1 MTVGLIATSSLPM
14 AAVGPEKT
22 RRLVDTPYGI
32 VEQVLLE
39 VDGITAVAI
48 RRSTGASMRPP
59 HAVNYRANMFSFAAS
74 GVRAVIGTN
83 IVGSLR
89 HTLAPGSIVLPDQFL
104 DLTRF
109 RESTIFDAYGHRH
122 VDVAEPYCGRLRD
135 TFRKSSALAGVD
147 LVDQATYVA
156 VEGPRFET
164 RAEVRAFAMLGGDV
178 VGMTGA
184 TEAIM
189 AREMEICYAS
199 AALVS
204 NYGAGIGNGGMDAG
218 SMVDHA
224 AQAGESFRNLV
235 RQAVALG
242 EDGAAACGCG
252 GTSTTTLPTWRDPML
267 DLTFRAN
274 DRQAQ
279 WAD

>member
-1 MTVGLIATSSLPM
+1 MAVGLIATSSLPM
-14 AAVGPEKT
+14 ASIGTVKE
-22 RRLVDTPYGI
+22 RQLVDTPFGV
-32 VEQVLLE
+32 VEQVLLDVGGE
-39 VDGITAVAI
+39 TVAAI
-48 RRSTGASMRPP
+48 RRSTGTSMRPP

-74 GVRAVIGTN
+74 GVRSVIGTN

-89 HTLAPGSIVLPDQFL
+89 PSLAPGSIVLPDQFL

-109 RESTIFDAYGHRH
+109 RDSTIFDAYGHRH
-122 VDVAEPYCGRLRD
+122 VDVADPYCQRLRHAFLD
-135 TFRKSSALAGVD
+135 SAAEIGVEI
-147 LVDQATYVA
+147 VSNGTYVA
-156 VEGPRFET
+156 VEGPRYET
-164 RAEVRAFAMLGGDV
+164 RAEVKAFALLGGDV

-204 NYGAGIGNGGMDAG
+204 NYGAGIGNGSLDAG

-224 AQAGESFRNLV
+224 HQAGHAFRQLAREAVV
-235 RQAVALG
+235 RSSEG
-242 EDGAAACGCG
+242 RPDCDCT
-252 GTSTTTLPTWRDPML
+252 GTGTTTLPAWRDQML
-267 DLTFRAN
+267 ELTYRES
-274 DRQAQ
+274 DRQAE

>member
-1 MTVGLIATSSLPM
+1 
-14 AAVGPEKT
+14 
-22 RRLVDTPYGI
+22 
-32 VEQVLLE
+32 
-39 VDGITAVAI
+39 
-48 RRSTGASMRPP
+48 MRPP

-74 GVRAVIGTN
+74 GVRTVIGTN

-109 RESTIFDAYGHRH
+109 RAPTIFDAYGHRH
-122 VDVAEPYCGRLRD
+122 VDVAEPYCRRLRD
-135 TFRKSSALAGVD
+135 TFRESSARAGVE
-147 LVDQATYVA
+147 LVDRATYVA

-204 NYGAGIGNGGMDAG
+204 NYGAGIGNGDMDAG

-224 AQAGESFRNLV
+224 AQAGESFRSLV
-235 RQAVALG
+235 RETVAAG
-242 EDGAAACGCG
+242 QGAAACDCG

-267 DLTFRAN
+267 DLTFRVN